1 MSSHRSGPLTMTA
14 AAVVAGRAV
23 HRPGWI
29 TVEDGLVV
37 AVGTGGA
44 PSREATAGVSIIDF
58 GDAVVVPGFVDMHVH
73 GGGGGAFTSADP
85 TEVERAVTT
94 HRSHG
99 TTAMCAS
106 LVSAQPEPLAEQ
118 VARLASFVELGD
130 LLGIHLEGPWLAPKR
145 LGAHDP
151 SSLRAPDPHE
161 IRRLLDAARGTIRMV
176 TIAPELPGALDA
188 IALLREH
195 GVVAAVGHTDATYDQ
210 TREAIRAGA
219 TVGTHLFNAMR
230 PIKHREPGPVVALME
245 DPNVVVELIADG
257 VHVHQA
263 MLDQVRHW
271 VGPERV
277 ALVTDAMAATGMPD
291 GLYQLGTLDVT
302 VADGVARLTGGNTIA
317 GGTCTT
323 DVLFRA
329 AAGHPQQL
337 DDLRLLEAVQMTSA
351 VPLRAL
357 GLGHQDLSVGTP
369 ADLVVLS
376 PDLQVTT
383 VLSQGEWVNDGRVTR
398 AP

>member
-1 MSSHRSGPLTMTA
+1 MSTHRSGPLTMTA
-14 AAVVAGRAV
+14 AAVVVGRAV
-23 HRPGWI
+23 NRPGWI

-37 AVGTGGA
+37 AVGTGRA
-44 PSREATAGVSIIDF
+44 PSREAAAGVSSIDL

-85 TEVERAVTT
+85 TEIERAITM
-94 HRSHG
+94 HQSHG

-106 LVSAQPEPLAEQ
+106 LVSAHPKPLAEQ
-118 VARLASFVELGD
+118 VARLARFVEHGD

-151 SSLRAPDPHE
+151 GSLRTPDLDE
-161 IRRLLDAARGTIRMV
+161 IRRLLDAGRGTIRMV

-188 IALLREH
+188 IAMLREH
-195 GVVAAVGHTDATYDQ
+195 GVIAAVGHTDATYDQ
-210 TREAIRAGA
+210 THEAIRAGA

-230 PIKHREPGPVVALME
+230 PIKHREPGPVVALVE
-245 DPNVVVELIADG
+245 DPNVIVEVIADG
-257 VHVHQA
+257 VHVHPA
-263 MLDQVRHW
+263 MFDQVRHW
-271 VGPERV
+271 VGPDRV

-291 GLYQLGTLDVT
+291 GSYQLGTLDVT
-302 VADGVARLTGGNTIA
+302 VAEGVARLTGGNTIA
-317 GGTCTT
+317 GGTGTT

-329 AAGHPQQL
+329 AVGDPEQL
-337 DDLRLLEAVQMTSA
+337 NDLRLLEAVELTSA

-357 GLGHQDLSVGTP
+357 GLGCRDLSVGTP

-376 PDLQVTT
+376 PYLQVTE
-383 VLSQGEWVNDGRVTR
+383 VMSQGKWVDDR
-398 AP
+398 